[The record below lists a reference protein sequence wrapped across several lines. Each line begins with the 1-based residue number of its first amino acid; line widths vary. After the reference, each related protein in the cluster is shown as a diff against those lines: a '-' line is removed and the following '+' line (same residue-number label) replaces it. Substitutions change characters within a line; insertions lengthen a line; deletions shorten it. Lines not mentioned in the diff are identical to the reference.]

1 MTKKTKLSRRLVIAL
16 SLLLIFSI
24 WIAANIF
31 SSLPSLDS
39 IAQNFHE
46 PSIRIVDR
54 NDRLLY
60 ELIPGEG
67 RNIPLSP
74 KAIPQC
80 IKNATIAV
88 EDKNFYQNPGIDI
101 IGIMRAL
108 WINLQGGEI
117 ISGGSTITQQV
128 ARNLLLSEDERFE
141 QSLKRKLRE
150 AVLAWQLTRKLSKDE
165 ILALYLN
172 QMYYGG
178 LAYGVE
184 AASQTYF
191 GKPVQN
197 LILPE
202 CALLAGLPQAP
213 GLYNPYTN
221 LESVIERQQTVL
233 SLMERQGFISST
245 ERTEAERFSFKFNSS
260 PYPIEAPHFI
270 WIVKNQ
276 LDQLYDAGILSQQQS
291 LVIRTTLDLDY
302 QRISESVIERYI
314 NSFHSDTEHLDQ
326 NVNNAASVVL
336 DPHSGEIFAMVGSVD
351 YFDASIHGAV
361 NMAISPRQT
370 GSALKP
376 FIYAQALDP
385 SGSEPWTA
393 AITLLD
399 ITTSFS
405 TRNGQTYIPSNYDG
419 LEHGFISLRE
429 TLGSSLNIPAVLTL
443 ERVGIEDTVD
453 FLKQLGI
460 TSVVDPQNYDLSLA
474 LGGGQISLLELS
486 SAYAAFASGGIYYGN
501 HTIMD
506 IQSPEGEILYTP
518 ARSAPQERIDPRVAW
533 LISDI
538 LSDDSARIT
547 GFGANS
553 TLKIDRPAAVKT
565 GTTTN
570 FHDNWT
576 IGYTPELV
584 VGVWVGNSNHE
595 AMHGVTGL
603 TGAAPIWHETIR
615 TLLQGKPALAF
626 ERPAGLVEVEV
637 CAISGL
643 LPTPACQ
650 KTKKEWFLEETVPT
664 ITDSFYREVF
674 LDTLT
679 GFFADETTPASRR
692 QSVIVLDLPEEAAMW
707 AREQGWTL
715 FTDIAQR
722 SANGADT
729 ETLMLISP
737 RPNTT
742 YRIDPNFALSSQQIM
757 VEAVAGLDFIEV
769 SLWVDGNLLEVFNKP
784 PYQVWWQLSVG
795 ERRFWV
801 TGSTSD
807 GRTISSPE
815 VLITVIND

>member
-1 MTKKTKLSRRLVIAL
+1 MGKKIKITRGLFSILAL
-16 SLLLIFSI
+16 FLLASI
-24 WIAANIF
+24 WIITDIF
-31 SSLPSLDS
+31 RSLPSLDS
-39 IAQNFHE
+39 ITQNIQV
-46 PSIRIVDR
+46 PSVRIVDR
-54 NDRLLY
+54 NERLLY
-60 ELIPGEG
+60 EIISGEG
-67 RNIPLSP
+67 RNVPLTP
-74 KAIPQC
+74 EAIPQC

-88 EDKNFYQNPGIDI
+88 EDKNFYQNPGVDLGGI
-101 IGIMRAL
+101 IRAL
-108 WINLQGGEI
+108 WINIQGGEI
-117 ISGGSTITQQV
+117 VSGGSTITQQV
-128 ARNLLLSEDERFE
+128 ARNLLLDEDERFE

-150 AVLAWQLTRKLSKDE
+150 AVLAWQLTRKFSKDE

-191 GKPVQN
+191 GKPARE
-197 LILPE
+197 LLLPE

-221 LESVIERQQTVL
+221 LEKVIERQRTVL
-233 SLMERQGFISST
+233 ALMERQGFILST
-245 ERTEAERFSFKFNSS
+245 EQTEAERFSFKFNSS

-276 LDQLYDAGILSQQQS
+276 LDQLYDAGILRQQQS
-291 LVIRTTLDLDY
+291 LVVRTTLDLDY

-336 DPHSGEIFAMVGSVD
+336 DPHSGEILAMVGSVN
-351 YFDASIHGAV
+351 YFDASIYGAV
-361 NMAISPRQT
+361 NMATSPRQT

-385 SGSEPWTA
+385 TQPEPWTA
-393 AITLLD
+393 ATSLLD
-399 ITTSFS
+399 ISTSFS
-405 TRNGQTYIPSNYDG
+405 TRNGQTYIPSNYDS
-419 LEHGFISLRE
+419 LEHGFVSLRE
-429 TLGSSLNIPAVLTL
+429 ALGSSLNIPAVLTL
-443 ERVGIEDTVD
+443 ENVGIEDAVG
-453 FLKQLGI
+453 FIKQLGI
-460 TSVVDPQNYDLSLA
+460 TSIIDAQNYDLSLA

-486 SAYAAFASGGIYYGN
+486 TAYATFASGGLYYGS
-501 HTIMD
+501 HAILD
-506 IQSPEGEILYTP
+506 IQSPEGEILYAP
-518 ARSAPQERIDPRVAW
+518 QRGAPQERIDPRVAW

-576 IGYTPELV
+576 IGYTPDLV

-615 TLLQGKPALAF
+615 TLLQGRPALAF

-650 KTKKEWFLEETVPT
+650 KTKKEWFLEEIVPT
-664 ITDSFYREVF
+664 ATDSVYREVF
-674 LDTLT
+674 IDSLT
-679 GFFADETTPASRR
+679 GFLVDETTPASRR
-692 QSVIVLDLPEEAAMW
+692 QIMIVLDLPEEAAMW

-722 SANGADT
+722 SANVVGT
-729 ETLMLISP
+729 ETLMLTSP
-737 RPNTT
+737 HPNTT
-742 YRIDPNFALSSQQIM
+742 YRIDPNFALSSQKIM
-757 VEAVAGLDFIEV
+757 LEATAGPNFIEV
-769 SLWVDGNLLEVFNKP
+769 SLWVDGNLLETFAGP
-784 PYQVWWQLSVG
+784 PYQTWWQLSAG
-795 ERRFWV
+795 EHRFWV
-801 TGSTSD
+801 SGNTSD
-807 GRTISSPE
+807 GRAITSEELI
-815 VLITVIND
+815 ITVTKE